1 MKSHKRAYPSING
14 GMIHEDK
21 AVKCRECNRTM
32 AKWELV
38 DHCCEYA
45 QLIELPTSSTRTHP
59 IMFAGVV
66 VGILKEQGSK
76 LSYYLP
82 GNVTPHVVIENP
94 AYPHMWGKAV

>member
-1 MKSHKRAYPSING
+1 
-14 GMIHEDK
+14 
-21 AVKCRECNRTM
+21 
-32 AKWELV
+32 
-38 DHCCEYA
+38 
-45 QLIELPTSSTRTHP
+45 
-59 IMFAGVV
+59 MFAGVV